1 MSEWSIVHPWKG
13 CVLAIEPGVRISPCP
28 PYLIIYELNELFLR
42 KNHENL
48 VFFFTPSDLS
58 ERNFSQE
65 QRLRVGGLVEE
76 GSVMKSNEGMSVSF
90 RVTDGGA
97 SLPVEFNG
105 ILPDLFRE
113 GQGVVAEGHLINRLF
128 IADEVLAKHDENYMP
143 REVAEKLR
151 ENGQWRGDKG
161 VDTP

>member
-1 MSEWSIVHPWKG
+1 MIKPKSKG
-13 CVLAIEPGVRISPCP
+13 RRGLK
-28 PYLIIYELNELFLR
+28 R
-42 KNHENL
+42 KNRRLIFLSTAMAGLGLAAALVFLAFDENL

>member
-1 MSEWSIVHPWKG
+1 MIKPKSKG
-13 CVLAIEPGVRISPCP
+13 RRGLK
-28 PYLIIYELNELFLR
+28 R
-42 KNHENL
+42 KNRRLIFLSTAMAGLGLAAALVFLAFDENL

-151 ENGQWRGDKG
+151 ENGQWRGDRG

>member
-1 MSEWSIVHPWKG
+1 MIKPKSKG
-13 CVLAIEPGVRISPCP
+13 RRGLK
-28 PYLIIYELNELFLR
+28 R
-42 KNHENL
+42 KNRRLIFLSTAMAGLGLAAALVFLAFDENL

-113 GQGVVAEGHLINRLF
+113 GQGVVAEGYLINRLF

>member
-1 MSEWSIVHPWKG
+1 MIKPKSKG
-13 CVLAIEPGVRISPCP
+13 RRGLK
-28 PYLIIYELNELFLR
+28 R
-42 KNHENL
+42 KNRRLIFLSTAMAGLGLAAALVFLAFDENL

-97 SLPVEFNG
+97 RLPVEFNG

>member
-1 MSEWSIVHPWKG
+1 MIKPKSKG
-13 CVLAIEPGVRISPCP
+13 RRGLK
-28 PYLIIYELNELFLR
+28 R
-42 KNHENL
+42 KNRRLIFLSTAMAGLGLAAALVFLAFDENL

-65 QRLRVGGLVEE
+65 QRLRVGGLVAE
-76 GSVMKSNEGMSVSF
+76 GSVIKSNEGMSVSF